1 MRATHFGSLGVLEA
15 GIGCDGSPVNLGL
28 ALHVLDDCVEQVGL
42 LGRGLLAAISGID
55 SSSCLS
61 KLGRHL
67 CCFGVVGC
75 SGCAAEGDVD
85 EITES
90 CDGLLK
96 GDVISKMFQES
107 KAQTA
112 RRESERTSR
121 TQLT

>member
-42 LGRGLLAAISGID
+42 LGSGLLAAISGID
-55 SSSCLS
+55 SSSCLG

-67 CCFGVVGC
+67 CCFGVVDR
-75 SGCAAEGDVD
+75 SGCAAEGGVD

-90 CDGLLK
+90 CDGLLE
-96 GDVISKMFQES
+96 GDVISRMFQES
-107 KAQTA
+107 KTQAA
-112 RRESERTSR
+112 RQESKGTSR
-121 TQLT
+121 MQLI